1 MSEEVIESYPVAV
14 STALYVNVVHLLTPE
29 ATRLHY
35 DIAL

>member
-1 MSEEVIESYPVAV
+1 MRELVIETYPVVV
-14 STALYVNVVHLLTPE
+14 STAVYVNVMQVLTSE